1 LLINKIQGVKIP
13 GHSLI
18 NSKDSQLIQEL
29 DKSTNDTQP
38 VLLDSTGGQLEEEL
52 NEAINDNEHQLIELK
67 NNQFYEENEQRLM
80 DMTGGLLEKQ
90 LEEAIKDDA
99 HVPSSLDNSLFDKFG
114 TDDFE
119 SLSLSINSLS
129 DFNRESIYLKLDKVA
144 TDIIPPGITTQNYS
158 LSDQIKLIRLYQ
170 SNETKD
176 LKELFEFIAQNI
188 HNKYQNCLSNF
199 GKWMRNPQSGEPI
212 FYRNCIPCTN
222 AVDLNFQSLFNQQI
236 NLDKLK
242 HYFVNTCEMETQWI
256 SYISD
261 MEYLSVDLKRH
272 PTTTV
277 TDLLRQNLIPNQR
290 F

>member
-13 GHSLI
+13 GHSSI
-18 NSKDSQLIQEL
+18 NSEDSQLIQEP
-29 DKSTNDTQP
+29 DKSTNDAQP

-52 NEAINDNEHQLIELK
+52 NKAINDNEHQLIGLK
-67 NNQFYEENEQRLM
+67 SNRLYEENEQRLM

-99 HVPSSLDNSLFDKFG
+99 HVPSSLDNSLFDKFV
-114 TDDFE
+114 TDGFE
-119 SLSLSINSLS
+119 PLSLSISSLS

-144 TDIIPPGITTQNYS
+144 TDIIPPGITIQDYS
-158 LSDQIKLIRLYQ
+158 LSDKIKLIRLYQ

-176 LKELFEFIAQNI
+176 LKELFEFIAQHI

-199 GKWMRNPQSGEPI
+199 GKWLRNPQSGEPI